1 MTAPVPLGDRPN
13 FKLFAARRHLDSL
26 TQLEI
31 TAGSL
36 AAGEVR
42 TQAEIEIDEL
52 LYHLVGVRDALLQ
65 EINTELN
72 LGLAQRDVN
81 LGAINNRL
89 NQMGTNARNITRPI
103 DAMNSPQNP
112 LSLVVELHNRS
123 EHRNLIGQ
131 ELVLGDGQ
139 LHRACLID
147 PRTQPERGM
156 RNDRGERYLAIDY
169 LGDSLREVENLRD
182 VVRANVRQFRNPAT
196 P

>member
-1 MTAPVPLGDRPN
+1 M
-13 FKLFAARRHLDSL
+13 

-36 AAGEVR
+36 ADGEVR

-52 LYHLVGVRDALLQ
+52 LYHLVSVRDALLQ

-72 LGLAQRDVN
+72 LGLAQSDVN

-89 NQMGTNARNITRPI
+89 NQMGTNARNITKPI
-103 DAMNSPQNP
+103 DAMNNPQNL
-112 LSLVVELHNRS
+112 LSLAVELHNRS
-123 EHRNLIGQ
+123 EHRALIGQ
-131 ELVLGDGQ
+131 EIVFGSELL
-139 LHRACLID
+139 RACLID

-156 RNDRGERYLAIDY
+156 RNSRDERYLAIDF

-182 VVRANVRQFRNPAT
+182 MVRVNIRQFHNPAAT